1 MRLKTKY
8 LALPTTAA
16 LKTKINKI
24 KNKIPN
30 ITNLATTTTATTTT
44 ALTTVENKI
53 PEDSKYITP
62 PELHKLTSQSFASK
76 IAQANLASKNDIAN
90 FVKNTDFDGK
100 LKKLNKQIIS
110 NKTKHVHVENWIKKL
125 QAFDASLFTGQSYF
139 NND

>member
-30 ITNLATTTTATTTT
+30 ITNLA
-44 ALTTVENKI
+44 TTVENKI

-76 IAQANLASKNDIAN
+76 IAQANLASKNDIAT

-125 QAFDASLFTGQSYF
+125 QAFEASLFTGQSYF